1 MMPIRIGPEKSDRL
15 AERINEATTRLRDVR
30 EETVG
35 DIHKRKRPIVVKYTI
50 QAFLNH

>member
-15 AERINEATTRLRDVR
+15 AERTKGAITRLKGLLK
-30 EETVG
+30 EMGG
-35 DIHKRKRPIVVKYTI
+35 DIHKRKRPIVVRYTI